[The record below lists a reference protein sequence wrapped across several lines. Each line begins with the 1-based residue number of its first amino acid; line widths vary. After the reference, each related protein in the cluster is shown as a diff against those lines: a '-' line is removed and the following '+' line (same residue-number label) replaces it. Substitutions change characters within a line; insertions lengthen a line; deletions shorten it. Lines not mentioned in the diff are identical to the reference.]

1 MDNVLLNAHSILRW
15 AVLLFGLYAITKSV
29 RGIIHKQDY
38 TPQHNMAA
46 TLFVASVH
54 MQILIGL
61 LLYIANGYAGNLSN
75 MGEIMGDA
83 LLRFFTV
90 EHTLAMIIAAVIIQ
104 IGRSKSKKT
113 IDIAQKHK
121 TSLIFFSIGIILILA
136 MIPWPFMDMVGAGRK
151 WFPI

>member
-15 AVLLFGLYAITKSV
+15 AVLIFGLYAITKSA
-29 RGIIHKQDY
+29 RGLLKNQDY

-54 MQILIGL
+54 LQILIGL
-61 LLYIANGYAGNLSN
+61 LLFMANGFAGNLSK

-90 EHTLAMIIAAVIIQ
+90 EHTLGMIVAAVIIQ
-104 IGRSKSKKT
+104 IGRTKSKKT
-113 IDIAQKHK
+113 TETAKKHK
-121 TSLIFFSIGIILILA
+121 TSLIFFSIGLLIILA
-136 MIPWPFMDMVGAGRK
+136 MIPWPFREMIGTGRQ
-151 WFPI
+151 WLPI